1 MRRVIRL
8 ARMAGFTLLPVML
21 AMSLIA
27 GIAFLLNR
35 DNGMNAEMV
44 SGQMDTDR
52 ARYAAEAGLQAVNAS
67 IQGNNCTGFYP
78 SALTPLTNSNLGG
91 ASYSAFAIVPW
102 GNTTS
107 LYSTGSYNGTLVT
120 LTRNN
125 VMAYQATP
133 NTYTLQPN
141 AAAGID
147 TYIEVNRAFNAGG
160 DTVLWGAPNYDYPMV
175 KFDLSMFP
183 AGSVPLSAT
192 LSLFQLSGSGGTGS
206 KSLHRMRSAWVEGTS
221 VTGSGV
227 NWTTSNGSTA
237 WVAGGDYH
245 PTAVASIPYVG
256 TSNYWDAFDV
266 SDMTSAWMSG
276 RYPNNGLIMLM
287 SAGGGNIKYASSDS
301 ATAANRP
308 KMTVTYLVPCGMTG
322 PSGAPPTSTTV
333 ALNPIADAY
342 IDNQSAIANFGA
354 ASSLKFKQVS
364 ATDQM
369 RALLKFD
376 ASAIP
381 AGTVIQSATLRLD
394 VTSVL
399 SASNNPKAISAYALT
414 QAWTEGSKTGSGT
427 ADGVTW
433 TKRIPPTS
441 WANFGGTY
449 RTPSVAMAVEE
460 SSGLSPPPGSFRTGW
475 LSWDLKTLTQEWVDG
490 VTVNNGVLLISTVTD
505 EQSVDSKEKGGST
518 IPQLV
523 ITY

>member
-1 MRRVIRL
+1 MRRVVRL

-35 DNGMNAEMV
+35 DNGMNTEMV
-44 SGQMDTDR
+44 SDQMDTDR

-67 IQGNNCTGFYP
+67 MQRNNCTGFYP
-78 SALTPLTNSNLGG
+78 SIGTPLTNSNLGG

-107 LYSTGSYNGTLVT
+107 LYSTGSYNGTSVT

-147 TYIEVNRAFNAGG
+147 SYIQTAG
-160 DTVLWGAPNYDYPMV
+160 LANFGADIALLLRPTQSYPLLQ
-175 KFDLSMFP
+175 FDLSAFP
-183 AGSVPLSAT
+183 VGSLPLSAAISLYPSSVSTGGAT
-192 LSLFQLSGSGGTGS
+192 LGVSLYRLTNSWAEGNGT
-206 KSLHRMRSAWVEGTS
+206 T
-221 VTGSGV
+221 GV
-227 NWTTSNGSTA
+227 NWTTRDGVLA
-237 WVAGGDYH
+237 WTSVGGDYH
-245 PTAVASIPYVG
+245 PVAAASVATTTQAIW
-256 TSNYWDAFDV
+256 SNFDV
-266 SDMTSAWMSG
+266 TDLAAAWLLG
-276 RYPNNGLIMLM
+276 RYPNNGVRLVVNPLA
-287 SAGGGNIKYASSDS
+287 SNINYDSSDS
-301 ATAANRP
+301 SSSTTRP

-333 ALNPIADAY
+333 VLNPIADAY

-376 ASAIP
+376 ASGIP

-399 SASNNPKAISAYALT
+399 SASNNSKAISAYALT

-441 WANFGGTY
+441 WSNFGGTY
-449 RTPSVAMAVEE
+449 RTASVAMAVEE

-475 LSWDLKTLTQEWVDG
+475 LSWDLKALMQEWVDG